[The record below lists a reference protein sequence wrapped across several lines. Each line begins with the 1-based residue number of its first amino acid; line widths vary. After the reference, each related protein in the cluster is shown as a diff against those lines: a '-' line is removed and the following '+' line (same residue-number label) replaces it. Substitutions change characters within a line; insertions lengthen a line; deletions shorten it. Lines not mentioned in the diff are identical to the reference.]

1 MRYELM
7 QFPTTASQ
15 DASMLVDLETSGS
28 SSDSKKMMVQLRLQ
42 KKQVLQRF
50 ETLFSE
56 FAVVGTQGQYQEL
69 FERIAEK
76 IRLDVVETQAR
87 Q

>member
-1 MRYELM
+1 
-7 QFPTTASQ
+7 
-15 DASMLVDLETSGS
+15 
-28 SSDSKKMMVQLRLQ
+28 
-42 KKQVLQRF
+42 
-50 ETLFSE
+50 
-56 FAVVGTQGQYQEL
+56 VGTQGQYQEL